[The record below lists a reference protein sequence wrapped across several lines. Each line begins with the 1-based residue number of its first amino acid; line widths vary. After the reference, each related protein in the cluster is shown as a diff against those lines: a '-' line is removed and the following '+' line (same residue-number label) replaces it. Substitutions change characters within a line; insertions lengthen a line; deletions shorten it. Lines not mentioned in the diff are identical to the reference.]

1 MVLSAKTTATP
12 VYLQPLCIKLRPT
25 VSQVAS
31 VSGNGL
37 CSRSGQIPCIG
48 AGIPVQLW
56 SRASSQG
63 QASERL
69 GSGQWGPGTQIW
81 QGLIRSGNGSCGH
94 GCHLSGGCSKPRLM
108 AWGVAMMS
116 SYAKVSPLVSFAS
129 CAMAAIQ
136 RQGGHLAAMVSNF
149 FAKQATGWHQGPEN
163 WVRAPL
169 AIPCLSSMN
178 GRKGLES

>member
-1 MVLSAKTTATP
+1 MVLSAKNTTTP
-12 VYLQPLCIKLRPT
+12 AYLQPFCIKLRPS

-31 VSGNGL
+31 VSDNGL
-37 CSRSGQIPCIG
+37 CNRSGQIPCIG
-48 AGIPVQLW
+48 ASIPVQLW

-69 GSGQWGPGTQIW
+69 GSGHWGPGTQIW

-94 GCHLSGGCSKPRLM
+94 GCHLSGGCSKPPLI
-108 AWGVAMMS
+108 AWGVAMIS

-136 RQGGHLAAMVSNF
+136 REGGHLGSNF
-149 FAKQATGWHQGPEN
+149 FARQAMGWHQGPED

-169 AIPCLSSMN
+169 AVPFLSSMN